1 MIIGLHPLPRRRAAF
16 TLFEVL
22 LAIAIGLIM
31 VAIFV
36 PSIKGV
42 FEEQALTKTFEEFDN
57 FVRDAQRKSIAERR
71 TYVLVFE
78 EDAIV
83 LEPEEPTE
91 DESAE
96 SMMRLPYAEGAE
108 ITLARPAALEKEA
121 PMEWYFWRSGTCE
134 PAVVSYQSELGH
146 WLVKYDA
153 LTARSTLLEQGTGKA
168 P

>member
-1 MIIGLHPLPRRRAAF
+1 MTFGLVPSRCSRAAF
-16 TLFEVL
+16 TLFEVV

-36 PSIKGV
+36 PSINGV
-42 FEEQALTKTFEEFDN
+42 FKEQELTKTFEEFDN

-91 DESAE
+91 DESAGAT
-96 SMMRLPYAEGAE
+96 MRLPYAEGAE
-108 ITLARPAALEKEA
+108 ITLARPAALEKEV

-134 PAVVSYQSELGH
+134 PALVSYKSDLGH
-146 WLVKYDA
+146 WLVKYDP
-153 LTARSTLLEQGTGKA
+153 LTARSTLLEQGTDA